1 MARRR
6 SSNRRR
12 RRGRFGFLY
21 KILSILAIC
30 AVIVVALTLFFKVDT
45 IQITGGNRYSKQEIV
60 NASGIKVG
68 DNLFLLNKFDM
79 AAKILKKLP
88 YIENVRINRKLPDC
102 MVIHVEECSTAFA
115 VEKGDTAWLISP
127 SGKIVDSRSLSDA
140 KKVPVIDGCSL
151 TAPSVG
157 SAMDLSTRR
166 KSQRTS
172 LLALMKALESAGVT
186 DQVNAIHL
194 KSTSELTMDYAGRF
208 AVKMPYNGNYT
219 HLVKYLR
226 AVIKQLESN
235 ETGTIDLMTD
245 GEAHVL
251 PNS

>member
-1 MARRR
+1 
-6 SSNRRR
+6 
-12 RRGRFGFLY
+12 
-21 KILSILAIC
+21 
-30 AVIVVALTLFFKVDT
+30 
-45 IQITGGNRYSKQEIV
+45 
-60 NASGIKVG
+60 
-68 DNLFLLNKFDM
+68 
-79 AAKILKKLP
+79 
-88 YIENVRINRKLPDC
+88 
-102 MVIHVEECSTAFA
+102 
-115 VEKGDTAWLISP
+115 
-127 SGKIVDSRSLSDA
+127 
-140 KKVPVIDGCSL
+140 
-151 TAPSVG
+151 
-157 SAMDLSTRR
+157 MDLSTRR